1 MSDLLKLDPRRLASR
16 PRQVGSSL
24 LGLSFDGS
32 RLEGV
37 ELRRTNG
44 SVEVRRSFGVSL
56 SLDPLANDPELVGR
70 EIRKHLDAA
79 GVRER
84 RCAVCVPLNWVLTLT
99 TKLPEL
105 PEADLR
111 SFLQIEAERGFP
123 YGPEALMLAH
133 SCFRAPGDERYATQ
147 VAIPRDR
154 LSRLESVLQAAQL
167 RPVGFSLGI
176 AALQRAEAEP
186 EQGVLALAPSENS
199 VNLQISCGGGVAALR
214 TVEGAFEAE
223 GGARQFQAD
232 HVLRELRITLGQLP
246 SDVRESVRRVRIFG
260 RNDATEEIAEEL
272 DPRVAS
278 LGIRV
283 EPVKDYAPDEFGVR
297 LPADAVVSPAL
308 SVGMRY
314 LTGRGTGLE
323 FLPPKVS
330 AWKQF
335 AARYSSRKLVSA
347 GATAGAVALIIALAF
362 LVQQWQLIRWQSKW
376 SAMKTR
382 VIELE
387 AVQQQIKRFR
397 PWFDESF
404 RSLSILRR
412 LTEAFPEDGSV
423 TAKTFEVRESSVP
436 GELPTIVCSGAAR
449 NNRALLQMTD
459 RLGATR
465 EVTGVHIETRG
476 SSPLQFTLN
485 FQWNGGGQR

>member
-1 MSDLLKLDPRRLASR
+1 MSDFLKLDPRKLASR
-16 PRQVGSSL
+16 SRQFGPAL

-44 SVEVRRSFGVSL
+44 SVEVRRTFAVSL
-56 SLDPLANDPELVGR
+56 SLDPLTNDPELVGR

-99 TKLPEL
+99 AKLPDL
-105 PEADLR
+105 PEADQQ
-111 SFLQIEAERGFP
+111 SFLEIEAERGFP
-123 YGPEALMLAH
+123 YGPEALMVAQ
-133 SCFRAPGDERYATQ
+133 SRFRAPGNERHATL
-147 VAIPRDR
+147 VAIPRDH
-154 LSRLESVLQAAQL
+154 LTRLESVLQAAQL
-167 RPVGFSLGI
+167 RPIGFSLGI

-186 EQGVLALAPSENS
+186 EQGVLALAPGESS
-199 VNLQISCGGGVAALR
+199 VNLQISCGGGVVVLR
-214 TVEGAFEAE
+214 TIEGAFEIE

-232 HVLRELRITLGQLP
+232 HVLRELRITLGQLAP
-246 SDVRESVRRVRIFG
+246 DIRESVRRVRIFG
-260 RNDATEEIAEEL
+260 RNDTAEEIAEEL
-272 DPRVAS
+272 AARVGS

-283 EPVKDYAPDEFGVR
+283 EQAREYPPNEFGVR
-297 LPADAVVSPAL
+297 LPAEAAVSPAL
-308 SVGMRY
+308 SVGMCY
-314 LTGRGTGLE
+314 LTARGTGLE

-330 AWKQF
+330 SWKQF
-335 AARYSSRKLVSA
+335 AARYSSQKFVWTA
-347 GATAGAVALIIALAF
+347 TTAGAVALIIALAF
-362 LVQQWQLIRWQSKW
+362 LVQQWQLIRWQAKW

-382 VIELE
+382 VYELE
-387 AVQQQIKRFR
+387 AVQHQIKRFR
-397 PWFDESF
+397 PWFDESC

-423 TAKTFEVRESSVP
+423 TAKTFEIRESGLP
-436 GELPTIVCSGAAR
+436 GEPPTIVCSGAAR

-459 RLGATR
+459 RLGAAR
-465 EVTGVHIETRG
+465 EVSGVHIETRG

-485 FQWNGGGQR
+485 FQWTGGPR